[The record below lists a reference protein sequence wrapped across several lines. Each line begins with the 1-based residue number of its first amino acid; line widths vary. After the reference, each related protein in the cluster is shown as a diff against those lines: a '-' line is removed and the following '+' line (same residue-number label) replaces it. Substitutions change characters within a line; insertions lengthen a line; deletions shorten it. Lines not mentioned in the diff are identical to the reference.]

1 MSIKGI
7 GTDIVNVQRIAN
19 VLTRN
24 PRFARRVLTLTEYER
39 FQRHAKPAAFL
50 AKRWAAKEAAAKA
63 LGTGIGQ
70 VSFQHIHIGHTPAG
84 QPTLEFTDAA
94 QLRAAELGINEAH
107 ISLSDERDFAI
118 AYVILSANSLTS

>member
-7 GTDIVNVQRIAN
+7 GTDIVNVQRIAA
-19 VLTRN
+19 VLARN
-24 PRFARRVLTLTEYER
+24 PNFALRVLTPAEYER
-39 FQRHAKPAAFL
+39 FQQHAKPAAFL

-70 VSFQHIHIGHTPAG
+70 VSFQHIHIGHTQTG
-84 QPTLEFTDAA
+84 QPTLHFTGMA
-94 QLRAAELGINEAH
+94 QLRAEQLGVNETH
-107 ISLSDERDFAI
+107 LSLSDEREYAI